1 MLHATKRVI
10 GTTSRSRRAR
20 LRAAVICMVGIVS
33 SVTSGCHR
41 AYYRAQADQEAYC
54 IIDEKVVH
62 SAERPPEPLR
72 IELDRR
78 SRMFNPFDP
87 DRPPMPVDDPRSHRY
102 MHFVDGRR
110 GYPLWHANGQ
120 TNAAESPDWWQFLPL
135 DQDGVLSLDAD
146 TSVRLA
152 LLHSPTY
159 QQQLETLYLSA
170 LDVSSERFRFDTQF
184 FGGVGTT
191 LDVTNSSN
199 PLVGS
204 STRAGLRPTA
214 QMRRSFATGADLV
227 VNFANSL
234 VWELSGP
241 NAQSASTMVDFT
253 LIQPL
258 LRGAGRDRVL
268 ERLTLSERRL
278 LANVRTFER
287 YRRSFY
293 LNITTGRQTESG
305 VQRSGGV
312 FGVGL
317 GGFTGLGGGFAGLGG
332 GGGAGGFGGSNVAQA
347 GGFLGLLQDQLQIR
361 NQEENVARLRES
373 LLLLE
378 DTLREQ
384 LTTIPDDQETI
395 PRQRL
400 QIAQTRSQ
408 LYGANSQLL
417 QSRTAFEA
425 SVDQFLVQLG
435 LPPYICVRIQDPLLN
450 QFELI
455 DEQLKNRRQE
465 VTDIR
470 FRVGEINT
478 AILNLSEEVEDPVLG
493 VPVRRIRATPEL
505 ASLLTELR
513 REIAPI
519 AELRRSL
526 LRSDLPTIADDISRL
541 TEQFPERRSQAQRLA
556 EVYEQE
562 REQIC
567 SLLPI
572 ATIDP
577 ALFDVSAVG
586 ELDRELTEE
595 HRNLLQ
601 RIEAY
606 GERIREIDEALARL
620 AAEASP
626 ASSGRLPT
634 PAGEGADDD
643 LAARLRDEAI
653 LATQNLLADLSD
665 NILALQLVQARAR
678 TESVVL
684 PEVDLTP
691 SAAFEIAQANRR
703 DLANSRA
710 SLVDT
715 WRLVEF
721 NADALESDLD
731 LTFSGQAFSGANNPF
746 AVDTQSTALRVGL
759 QWDAPLTRLQERNTY
774 RQALIEF
781 QQAKR
786 SFYRAEDSIW
796 QVLRG
801 QLRQL
806 RANQINFEL
815 QRQAVGIAANQI
827 SLNDDIRQL
836 REARG
841 LASGPTAARDIIFAL
856 NDLLSAQN
864 NFLNVWVNYE
874 VVRRSLD
881 LDLGTMELTPEGLW
895 LDPGTIRV
903 DTVGA
908 VGGRHVHPP
917 ALEDSEGMIIEAP
930 PIDPLPLDAEVIEAP
945 PLHALPPLNAPLPP
959 SVR

>member
-1 MLHATKRVI
+1 MLHATPRVNR
-10 GTTSRSRRAR
+10 TSGRSRRAR
-20 LRAAVICMVGIVS
+20 LRTALVCMIGIAT
-33 SVTSGCHR
+33 SVTGGCHR
-41 AYYRAQADQEAYC
+41 AFYRTQADQEAYC

-62 SAERPPEPLR
+62 SAERPAEPLR

-102 MHFVDGRR
+102 MHYVDGRR
-110 GYPLWHANGQ
+110 GYPLWHVNGQ

-135 DQDGVLSLDAD
+135 DDDGVLVLDAD

-152 LLHSPTY
+152 LLHSPDY

-184 FGGVGTT
+184 FGGVDTSANF
-191 LDVTNSSN
+191 TNSSN
-199 PLVGS
+199 PLIGS
-204 STRAGLRPTA
+204 STRVGVTPTA

-227 VNFANSL
+227 VGFANSL

-293 LNITTGRQTESG
+293 LNITTGRQTEAG
-305 VQRSGGV
+305 VRRSGGV

-332 GGGAGGFGGSNVAQA
+332 GGGIGAGGRGGVAQA
-347 GGFLGLLQDQLQIR
+347 GGFLGLLQSQLQIQ

-417 QSRTAFEA
+417 QSRTAFES
-425 SVDQFLVQLG
+425 SVDQFMGDLG
-435 LPPYICVRIQDPLLN
+435 LPPYICVKIQDPLLN

-465 VTDIR
+465 VTELR

-478 AILNLSEEVEDPVLG
+478 GILDLAETVEDPVLG
-493 VPVRRIRATPEL
+493 IPVRRIRHTPQL
-505 ASLLTELR
+505 GRLLSELR

-519 AELRRSL
+519 ADLRASL
-526 LRSDLPTIADDISRL
+526 LSSGLPTVADDIRRL
-541 TEQFPERRSQAQRLA
+541 TEQFPERRAQAERLG
-556 EVYEQE
+556 EIYEQE

-572 ATIDP
+572 STIDP
-577 ALFDVSAVG
+577 ALFDLTAVG
-586 ELDRELTEE
+586 ELDRELIAE
-595 HRNLLQ
+595 HGKLLE

-606 GERIREIDEALARL
+606 GQRIEQLDRALASI
-620 AAEASP
+620 AAEVSARTASNGNLP
-626 ASSGRLPT
+626 APNGDP
-634 PAGEGADDD
+634 EED
-643 LAARLRDEAI
+643 LTDRLRDEAI
-653 LATQNLLADLSD
+653 LASQNLLADLSD
-665 NILALQLVQARAR
+665 DILALQLVQARAR

-691 SAAFEIAQANRR
+691 LAAFEIAQANRR
-703 DLANSRA
+703 DLANARA

-721 NADALESDLD
+721 NADDLESDLD
-731 LTFSGQAFSGANNPF
+731 LTFSGEAFSGANNPF
-746 AVDTQSTALRVGL
+746 AIDTKSTALRVGL

-774 RQALIEF
+774 RQALIEY

-786 SFYRAEDSIW
+786 SFYRSEDAIW

-827 SLNDDIRQL
+827 SLNEDIRQL
-836 REARG
+836 RDARG
-841 LASGPTAARDIIFAL
+841 LSSGPTAARDIIFAL

-864 NFLNVWVNYE
+864 SFLNVWVNYE
-874 VVRRSLD
+874 VVRRGLD

-908 VGGRHVHPP
+908 GRAPHGPVF
-917 ALEDSEGMIIEAP
+917 EGEGMIIEAP
-930 PIDPLPLDAEVIEAP
+930 AIDPLMIEPEDINA
-945 PLHALPPLNAPLPP
+945 PPLNAPLPP
-959 SVR
+959 ILP